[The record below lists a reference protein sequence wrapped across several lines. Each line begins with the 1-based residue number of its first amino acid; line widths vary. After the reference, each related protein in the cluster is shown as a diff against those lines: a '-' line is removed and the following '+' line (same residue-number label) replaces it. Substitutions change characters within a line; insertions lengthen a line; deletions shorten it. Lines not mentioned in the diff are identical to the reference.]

1 MRPHQVLC
9 RLLLL
14 SQLSLLGGCRNRAVH
29 AAEPEPGPARA
40 PAWVDAS
47 PHLSENAEIDGVHL
61 NYLDWGG
68 VGSPIVLIHG
78 LGGNPHLFD
87 DLAPLLREHH
97 HVLAYARRGHG
108 DSDAPARGPYD
119 VRALV
124 GDLRGLL
131 DQLRIDRAHLIAW
144 STGGD
149 EMTRFATVAPER
161 VDKLV
166 YLEAGYDWSDPKF
179 LAAFGKVVAANK
191 AGSADNASLDAYR
204 AWFQDVWLGPTP
216 WTPGL
221 EAYLRDRIELTD
233 DGLVSP
239 RMAMGVARQLFAALE
254 NDPRDYTRIT
264 APTLALY
271 ATSFFPANSRN
282 AERAGLARDFER
294 RVATPFRE
302 ASMERVRREL
312 RGATVRQVDGTTHV
326 SIGVTGVESLA
337 AQIEDFLAG
346 AGESPRDDRPRDA
359 APPPTAPPP
368 LTETHG
374 ATRPARAGE

>member
-1 MRPHQVLC
+1 MRASHALG

-14 SQLSLLGGCRNRAVH
+14 SPLMLLGGCRPKLLH
-29 AAEPEPGPARA
+29 AAEPPPSS
-40 PAWVDAS
+40 PPVWVDPS
-47 PHLSENAEIDGVHL
+47 PHLSEVADVDGIHL

-68 VGSPIVLIHG
+68 IGPPVVLIHG
-78 LGGNPHLFD
+78 LGGNPHIFD

-131 DQLRIDRAHLIAW
+131 DKLKIDRAHLLSW

-149 EMTRFATVAPER
+149 EMTRFAAVAPER

-179 LAAFGKVVAANK
+179 LAAFGKVVAATK
-191 AGSADNASLDAYR
+191 AGDADCASLDAYR
-204 AWFQDVWLGPTP
+204 AWFVDVWLGAAQP

-221 EAYLRDRIELTD
+221 EAYLRDRVEIGS
-233 DGLVSP
+233 DGRVSQ
-239 RMAMGVARQLFAALE
+239 RMAKGVAKQLFASLE
-254 NDPRDYTRIT
+254 FDPRNYAAVT
-264 APTLALY
+264 APALALY
-271 ATSFFPANSRN
+271 AASFFPTESPH
-282 AERAGLARDFER
+282 AERAGAARTFEQ

-302 ASMERVRREL
+302 ASMARMRREL
-312 RGATVRQVDGTTHV
+312 RDVTVQTLPGTTHV
-326 SIGVTGVESLA
+326 SIGVSGTEALA
-337 AQIEDFLAG
+337 ATIEDFLAEGPSAG
-346 AGESPRDDRPRDA
+346 ASAVPPSAAAFDRPRDA
-359 APPPTAPPP
+359 APPP
-368 LTETHG
+368 
-374 ATRPARAGE
+374 